1 SKKRGQD
8 VILHL
13 EFLLWTQQ
21 KSMNKNKND
30 DENNSREWYALDNHA
45 LLELNFNQP
54 ISNQMR
60 KI

>member
-1 SKKRGQD
+1 
-8 VILHL
+8 
-13 EFLLWTQQ
+13 
-21 KSMNKNKND
+21 MNKNKND

-54 ISNQMR
+54 ISNQIKSNKEDI